1 MKLPLSVSHGF
12 QQKSPINEL
21 LMINQILLAN
31 NGVHNDHT
39 TDELITWEKNLF
51 SIVGYTVSSKHI
63 CTCFY
68 INLVLKLF
76 LKKKKPL
83 SLHLFKT

>member
-39 TDELITWEKNLF
+39 TDELITWEK
-51 SIVGYTVSSKHI
+51 KI
-63 CTCFY
+63 CFQ
-68 INLVLKLF
+68 L
-76 LKKKKPL
+76 
-83 SLHLFKT
+83 

>member
-39 TDELITWEKNLF
+39 TDELITWEKKFVFNCRL
-51 SIVGYTVSSKHI
+51 Y
-63 CTCFY
+63 CQQQAY
-68 INLVLKLF
+68 MYMF
-76 LKKKKPL
+76 LYQPCP
-83 SLHLFKT
+83 